1 LPTSV
6 NEGEHV
12 TTAAI
17 FDLDR
22 TLIAASTTPIFMRHL
37 AEAGISSNGA
47 NAILD
52 PVVGAASKA
61 LKTVFD
67 TVGESRLLMQP
78 AKLAV
83 RAAAGWPVD
92 GVEAAAEAAAA
103 EIVDQVL
110 PFAKLLIEDHREAGD
125 LLVLAST
132 SPLAFTEPLAHA
144 LDFDGVI
151 GTAWKH
157 ESDSYTG
164 EIDGVFVW
172 GPDKAHAV
180 EEWATEHGV
189 RLDRS
194 TAYSDSYYD
203 AALLDLVGHPVA
215 VNPDARLAALA
226 TIKGWPIR
234 HLDKSEGV
242 IKIAGREI
250 QEWSRPLM
258 RPELVAPYADIVFVD
273 DDKIPSE
280 GPAIVVFNHRSYF
293 DPTVMGLLLA
303 RAGRNIRGLGKKEVF
318 DVPIIGRLLE
328 GLGGVRV
335 ERASGSDEPLLAAA
349 RALEGGELVM
359 LAPEG
364 TIPRG
369 PAFFE
374 PELKGRWGAAKLA
387 AQTRVPVIPVGL
399 WGTEH
404 VWPRS
409 QRLPNMNPLT
419 RPVVTAVVG
428 DPVELKYRSP
438 DADTK
443 RIMSAIS
450 ALLPPEAREP
460 YEPTREELMR
470 TFPPGY
476 TGDPTAEST
485 RRPGTDT

>member
-1 LPTSV
+1 MPIPV
-6 NEGEHV
+6 IEGAPV

-22 TLIAASTTPIFMRHL
+22 TLITASTTPIFMRHL
-37 AEAGISSNGA
+37 ADAGISTDSSVPFV
-47 NAILD
+47 D
-52 PVVGAASKA
+52 PLVGAATKA

-67 TVGESRLLMQP
+67 VVGESRLLMQP

-83 RAAAGWPVD
+83 RASAGWSLAD
-92 GVEAAAEAAAA
+92 VEAASEAAAV
-103 EIVDQVL
+103 EIADSIL
-110 PFAKLLIEDHREAGD
+110 PFAKLLIADHREAGD

-132 SPLAFTEPLAHA
+132 SPLAFIEPLARR
-144 LDFDGVI
+144 LGFDGVI

-157 ESDSYTG
+157 DGDAYIG
-164 EIDGVFVW
+164 ELDGAFIW

-180 EEWATEHGV
+180 EEWAHEHGV

-194 TAYSDSYYD
+194 TAYSDSYFD
-203 AALLDLVGHPVA
+203 SPLLDLVGHPVA
-215 VNPDARLAALA
+215 VNPDVRLAAVA

-242 IKIAGREI
+242 IKVGGREI

-258 RPELVAPYADIVFVD
+258 RPELVAPYADIVFID
-273 DDKIPSE
+273 DHKIPAD
-280 GPAIVVFNHRSYF
+280 GPALVVFNHRSYF

-318 DVPIIGRLLE
+318 DVPVIGRLLQ

-335 ERASGSDEPLLAAA
+335 ERASGSNQPLIAAA

-387 AQTRVPVIPVGL
+387 AETRVPVIPVGL
-399 WGTEH
+399 WGTEQ

-409 QRLPNMNPLT
+409 QRVPNMNPLT

-438 DADTK
+438 GADTK
-443 RIMSAIS
+443 RIMTALS
-450 ALLPPEAREP
+450 ALLPDEAHRRD
-460 YEPTREELMR
+460 EPTDEELLR

-476 TGDPTAEST
+476 SGDPRAEAT